1 MNNAQLEIAALQYC
15 NLMKIDPNEQVE
27 RQNDNNKFGNMTF
40 DVYQTE
46 SRFEQIKRMI
56 KNYYLINKSIEFALN
71 PLKENL

>member
-56 KNYYLINKSIEFALN
+56 KNYYFINKSIEFALN
-71 PLKENL
+71 LPKEDL